1 MNKIAKA
8 AGLLVGV
15 ATIISL
21 AGCSGAGQ
29 GLTGGGDGGS
39 GDKPIVV
46 RLGHALTEDSSWQVG
61 AEYFADQVAEKT
73 DGRYEVQIFANGQL
87 ASGNQRKAIEM
98 LRQGSYD
105 VDITSALIWSS
116 FDEELGITA
125 LPWIL
130 PTIDDVDAVVQGE
143 GGQMLLDTLGE
154 NGVTAVAVGETG
166 YRQMLNNTHQ
176 IESPEDLKNLKIRV
190 PGTPMFLELFSEL
203 GADPIEMDF
212 SEVFTALQ
220 QGTIDGMEGVPDVMV
235 SSRFYEAIKYV
246 SLNNYNFDF
255 FFTTFSNDFYEG
267 LSREDQEIFMQA
279 GEDATEHASESA
291 RGANDEAVEFLKNEI
306 DVFEPDAKQLEA
318 FQKAAAPIYDAYRDT
333 FSEELRTAFSYPE

>member
-1 MNKIAKA
+1 MSKITKA
-8 AGLLVGV
+8 VVGLLAGV
-15 ATIISL
+15 ATIVSL
-21 AGCSGAGQ
+21 TGCSAGS
-29 GLTGGGDGGS
+29 DGS
-39 GDKPIVV
+39 SEDPIVV
-46 RLGHALTEDSSWQVG
+46 RLGHALTEDSSWHVG
-61 AEYFADQVAEKT
+61 AEYFAEQVAEQT

-105 VDITSALIWSS
+105 VDMTSALIWSG

-130 PTIDDVDAVVQGE
+130 PTYEDVESVVQGE
-143 GGQMLLDTLGE
+143 GGEMLLDTLDE

-166 YRQMLNNTHQ
+166 YRQMLNNEQQ
-176 IESPEDLKNLKIRV
+176 IESPSDLNNLKIRV
-190 PGTPMFLELFSEL
+190 PGTPMFLDLFSEL

-212 SEVFTALQ
+212 SEVFTALE

-235 SSRFYEAIKYV
+235 SSRFYEAINYV

-255 FFTTFSNDFYEG
+255 FFTTFSNDFYDG
-267 LSREDQEIFMQA
+267 LSSEDQEIFMQA
-279 GEDATEHASESA
+279 GKDATQQASEHA
-291 RGANDEAVEFLKNEI
+291 RGANEEAVEFLKDEV
-306 DVFEPDAKQLEA
+306 DVFEPDEQQLA
-318 FQKAAAPIYDAYRDT
+318 DFQEAAAPIYDAYRDT